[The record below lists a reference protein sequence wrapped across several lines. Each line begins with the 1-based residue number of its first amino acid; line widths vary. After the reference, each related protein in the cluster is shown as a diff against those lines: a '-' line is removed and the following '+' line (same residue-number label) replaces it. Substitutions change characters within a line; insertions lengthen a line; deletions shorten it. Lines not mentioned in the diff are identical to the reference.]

1 MYFEKYSNE
10 HFIQIDIDKIFKVNW
25 ILHTGNETI
34 HQGSS
39 KLIRFVLT
47 LSNVTKIKDLH
58 P

>member
-25 ILHTGNETI
+25 ILHTGNETTKR
-34 HQGSS
+34 GSS